1 MSEFLANIRPSRD
14 APGGARTNREIDML
28 QLKSATILGG
38 LMAAAA
44 ALPAWA
50 QDQALIDAAKAE
62 GTVTT
67 IALPHDWCNYGGVIE
82 GFKAKYGIEVNELNP
97 DAGSADELEAVRANK
112 DNKGPQARDVLDVGF
127 SFGPE
132 AKGEGL
138 TQPYKVSTWDEIPE
152 NVKDPDGHWYGDY
165 YGVLSFAINKDLIEA
180 NPTDWADLL
189 KPEFA
194 NAVALAGDPRASNQ
208 AILGVYAAGLAAGG
222 APGADA
228 AKKGLDYFAELNKA
242 GNFVPVVGKSGPLA
256 QGATPLIIWWDY
268 NALAGRDTLA
278 GNPPVEVVV
287 PKSGVVAGVYVQA
300 ISAFAPHPNAAKLW
314 MEYLYSDEGQLKW
327 LEGYCHPVRF
337 NALAAAGKIP
347 QELLDKLP
355 PAEAYEAAVFPT
367 LEEQEA
373 MAEVVKG
380 GWDAT
385 VGADVVP

>member
-1 MSEFLANIRPSRD
+1 
-14 APGGARTNREIDML
+14 ML
-28 QLKSATILGG
+28 KLKSATVLGG

-44 ALPAWA
+44 TLPVWA

-67 IALPHDWCNYGGVIE
+67 IALPHDWCNSGGVIE
-82 GFKAKYGIEVNELNP
+82 GFKAKYGLEVNELNP

-112 DNKGPQARDVLDVGF
+112 DNKGPQAPDVLDVGF
-127 SFGPE
+127 SFGP
-132 AKGEGL
+132 AAQAEGL
-138 TQPYKVSTWDEIPE
+138 LQPYKVSTWDSIPD
-152 NVKDPDGHWYGDY
+152 NVKDADGHWYGDY
-165 YGVLSFAINKDLIEA
+165 YGVLSFAVNSDIVTD
-180 NPTDWADLL
+180 PPVDWADLL

-228 AKKGLDYFAELNKA
+228 GTKGLEFFAEMNKA
-242 GNFVPVVGKSGPLA
+242 GNFVPVIGKSGTLA
-256 QGATPLIIWWDY
+256 QGATRIIVWWDY
-268 NALAGRDTLA
+268 NALSGRDALN

-287 PKSGVVAGVYVQA
+287 PASGVVAGVYVQA
-300 ISAFAPHPNAAKLW
+300 ISAYAPHPNAAKLW

-327 LEGYCHPVRF
+327 LEGYCHPIRF
-337 NALAAAGKIP
+337 NDMVERGVVP

-355 PAEAYEAAVFPT
+355 PAASYEAAVFPT
-367 LEEQEA
+367 LDDQAA
-373 MAEVVKG
+373 MSEVIKG

-385 VGADVVP
+385 VGANVQ